1 MAGTSSLASAF
12 VLGSLVP
19 SIVGIGVLFAV
30 PAFGPLLDDLRD
42 ELPAATRL
50 LLATYRCWWLA
61 PVLVCVL
68 LVAWPRPVDRP
79 ALALVLG
86 TGIGGAMF
94 AFGLYALYAPAL
106 RLATGG

>member
-1 MAGTSSLASAF
+1 MAAPASFASAL

-19 SIVGIGVLFAV
+19 SIVGIGALFVV
-30 PAFGPLLDDLRD
+30 PEYGPLLDAFRGD
-42 ELPAATRL
+42 LPAATRW
-50 LLATYRCWWLA
+50 LLATYRWWWLA
-61 PVLVCVL
+61 PVLVCAL

-94 AFGLYALYAPAL
+94 AFGLYALYAPVL
-106 RLATGG
+106 LLAMSD